1 MIKILI
7 VDDDEKVRVIVREN
21 LKDHDF
27 LPLEASSGEK
37 AISYFKTEKPSLVL
51 LDFQMPGMD
60 GIETMRELKKID
72 PDVPIIFLTAHGDIS
87 TAVDA
92 MKLGAYDFI
101 VKPPNFDLLVL
112 TLKRAAEK
120 VELSNKIKT
129 LNSKVKTSLE
139 ILLGHS
145 SPMKKVIQ
153 QIHQISQSDISLIIQ
168 GETGTGKSFIART
181 IHNLSKRADA
191 RLVTVDIGSVP
202 ETLVESELFGYE
214 KGAFTGAD
222 QKKKGFFETANEGT
236 ILIDELQ
243 NLSPYVQSK
252 LLMAVEEKNI
262 YPLGSTDPVKIDV
275 RIIGAT
281 NTDIRKS
288 VKEQK
293 RFREDLFY
301 RLSEYMIFLPALR
314 ERPED
319 INFLAEKFVREISED
334 FNKQVN
340 SISDQALKLL
350 INYSWPGNIRELKN
364 VIRRA
369 VLFSDKEIIKPE
381 QIEFFKDEDAALIQK
396 TEKPSNISLAEMEK
410 ETIKQTLRTLK
421 GNKTKAASILQI
433 SYTTLLRKIKQH
445 NLQ

>member
-1 MIKILI
+1 
-7 VDDDEKVRVIVREN
+7 
-21 LKDHDF
+21 
-27 LPLEASSGEK
+27 
-37 AISYFKTEKPSLVL
+37 
-51 LDFQMPGMD
+51 MPGMN
-60 GIETMRELKKID
+60 GIETMKEIKKKD

-87 TAVDA
+87 TAVEA

-120 VELSNKIKT
+120 VDLSNKIKT
-129 LNSKVKTSLE
+129 LNNEVKTSLE
-139 ILLGHS
+139 FLLGHS
-145 SPMKKVIQ
+145 SPMKKVIN

-181 IHNLSKRADA
+181 IHNLSKRAGA

-222 QKKKGFFETANEGT
+222 QRKKGFFEIANGGT

-262 YPLGSTDPVKIDV
+262 YPLGSTDPVKTDV

-293 RFREDLFY
+293 KFREDLFY
-301 RLSEYMIFLPALR
+301 RLSEYMIFLPPLR

-319 INFLAEKFVREISED
+319 IPFLAEKFIRETAED
-334 FNKQVN
+334 FNKQIN
-340 SISDQALKLL
+340 SISDKALELL
-350 INYSWPGNIRELKN
+350 RNYSWPGNIRELKN

-369 VLFSDKEIIKPE
+369 VLFSDKEIIKPAH
-381 QIEFFKDEDAALIQK
+381 IEFFKDEDASFIQK
-396 TEKPSNISLAEMEK
+396 PEKPSNVSLAEMEK
-410 ETIKQTLRTLK
+410 ETIKQTLHTSK
-421 GNKTKAASILQI
+421 GNKTKAASILKI

>member
-1 MIKILI
+1 LNKILI
-7 VDDDEKVRVIVREN
+7 VDDDEKVRLIVMEN
-21 LKDHDF
+21 LKDHGF
-27 LPLEASSGEK
+27 LPIEASSGNK
-37 AISYFKTEKPSLVL
+37 AIRVVETEKPSLIL
-51 LDFQMPGMD
+51 LDFQMPGMN
-60 GIETMRELKKID
+60 GIETMKEIKKKD

-87 TAVDA
+87 TAVEA

-120 VELSNKIKT
+120 VDLSNKIKT
-129 LNSKVKTSLE
+129 LNNEVKTSLE
-139 ILLGHS
+139 FLLGHS
-145 SPMKKVIQ
+145 SPMKKVIN

-181 IHNLSKRADA
+181 IHNLSKRAGA

-222 QKKKGFFETANEGT
+222 QRKKGFFEIANGGT

-262 YPLGSTDPVKIDV
+262 YPLGSTDPVKTDV

-293 RFREDLFY
+293 KFREDLFY
-301 RLSEYMIFLPALR
+301 RLSEYMIFLPPLR
-314 ERPED
+314 ERPEG
-319 INFLAEKFVREISED
+319 
-334 FNKQVN
+334 KQ
-340 SISDQALKLL
+340 LKTL
-350 INYSWPGNIRELKN
+350 INRSIQYPIRL
-364 VIRRA
+364 
-369 VLFSDKEIIKPE
+369 
-381 QIEFFKDEDAALIQK
+381 
-396 TEKPSNISLAEMEK
+396 
-410 ETIKQTLRTLK
+410 
-421 GNKTKAASILQI
+421 
-433 SYTTLLRKIKQH
+433 
-445 NLQ
+445 

>member
-1 MIKILI
+1 LNKILI
-7 VDDDEKVRVIVREN
+7 VDDDEKVRLIVMEN
-21 LKDHDF
+21 LKDHGF
-27 LPLEASSGEK
+27 LPIEASSGNK
-37 AISYFKTEKPSLVL
+37 AIRVVETEKPSLIL
-51 LDFQMPGMD
+51 LDFQMPGMN
-60 GIETMRELKKID
+60 GIETMKEIKKKD

-87 TAVDA
+87 TAVEA

-120 VELSNKIKT
+120 VDLSNKIKT
-129 LNSKVKTSLE
+129 LNNEVKTSLE
-139 ILLGHS
+139 FLLGHS
-145 SPMKKVIQ
+145 SPMKKVIN

-181 IHNLSKRADA
+181 IHNLSKRAGA

-222 QKKKGFFETANEGT
+222 QRKKGFFEIANGGT

-262 YPLGSTDPVKIDV
+262 YPLGSTDPVKTDV

-293 RFREDLFY
+293 KFREDLFY
-301 RLSEYMIFLPALR
+301 RLSEYMIFLPPLR

-319 INFLAEKFVREISED
+319 IPFLAEKFIRETAED
-334 FNKQVN
+334 FNKQIN
-340 SISDQALKLL
+340 SISDKALELL
-350 INYSWPGNIRELKN
+350 RNYSWPGNIRELKN

-369 VLFSDKEIIKPE
+369 VLFSDKEIIKPAH
-381 QIEFFKDEDAALIQK
+381 IEFFKDEDASFIQK
-396 TEKPSNISLAEMEK
+396 PEKPSNVSLAEMEK
-410 ETIKQTLRTLK
+410 ETIKQTLHTSK
-421 GNKTKAASILQI
+421 GNKTKAASILKI

-445 NLQ
+445 GL